1 MPSVKSGWTQIG
13 LFLGSLVLLSTPGLD
28 QAPPSA
34 IPPVKSLKLRFE
46 AALSDYHAKKF
57 DAARNEL
64 ETLAREF
71 PASFDVTELLG
82 LVYSAQGK
90 YSQALAPLEEAVG
103 VKPDSASAHAN
114 FATALAECGKTSLA
128 GEEFRKAA
136 VLDPSEENLNAWGS
150 ELLQRFQA
158 VPASEV
164 FQRGTKQYPRSAR
177 MWVGLG
183 IALYARNQYAA
194 AVQTLLRATDLRP
207 EDPRPYFFLANAY
220 LLAPSV
226 SPGAGS
232 KVIARMGRLM
242 KLHPRNPQAVFYYAR
257 CLWKEDRERGKQ
269 EDLRQIES
277 LLKQSAELDPTFPG
291 VHLHLGILYQSE
303 GRNDEAIQTLQKAIK
318 LNPNLAVAHYRLAQV
333 YVQAHEKAL
342 TDQEFQT
349 YERLHSQTTPQD
361 EQEGTEIGRF
371 LSSMKTPESK
381 P

>member
-1 MPSVKSGWTQIG
+1 
-13 LFLGSLVLLSTPGLD
+13 LFLGGLVLLSTSGLG
-28 QAPPSA
+28 QVPPSA
-34 IPPVKSLKLRFE
+34 NPSAKSLKLRFE
-46 AALSDYHAKKF
+46 AALSDYHAQKL

-64 ETLAREF
+64 ETLAREL

-103 VKPDSASAHAN
+103 LKPDSASAHLN
-114 FATALAECGKTSLA
+114 FATALAECGKASRA
-128 GEEFRKAA
+128 GEEFRKA
-136 VLDPSEENLNAWGS
+136 VDLDPSEENLNAWGS
-150 ELLQRFQA
+150 ELLHSFQA
-158 VPASEV
+158 VLASEV
-164 FQRGTKQYPRSAR
+164 FQRGIKQYPRSAR

-194 AVQTLLRATDLRP
+194 AVQTLLQGADLRP
-207 EDPRPYFFLANAY
+207 EDPPPYFFLANAY

-226 SPGAGS
+226 SPSTGS
-232 KVIARMGRLM
+232 AVVARMDRLM

-257 CLWKEDRERGKQ
+257 CLWKKDRERGKQ
-269 EDLRQIES
+269 EDSRQIES
-277 LLKQSAELDPTFPG
+277 LLKESAELDPAFPG

-303 GRNDEAIQTLQKAIK
+303 GRNDEAIQALQKAIK
-318 LNPNLAVAHYRLAQV
+318 LNPDLAVAHYRLAQV

-342 TDQEFQT
+342 ADQEFQT
-349 YERLHSQTTPQD
+349 YERLHSQTTPQG

-371 LSSMKTPESK
+371 LSSMQTPESK